1 MNGFSFPNENEIK
14 NEKDEQLNKRIKE
27 YKEIYN
33 NNNINYYNDNNNINN
48 INNAMTNL
56 NIPSQE
62 NIKLAEIEYE
72 YDNYISNLKLKL
84 NQEREERKKKEEE
97 FVLIQHRLIKLK
109 NQEKSKI
116 LQLKNVKEH
125 IDKIINNRIK
135 SQEKLNEKLNEKRN
149 IYKLNNTNSSFA
161 GMTNSN
167 YYNKSMSKSQNNF
180 CNLKLK
186 NHELKKDEQKNNKK
200 DFKQTLLEKIKKD
213 EEEKKRIEEE
223 IAKIEEEENNL
234 LNQLLN
240 TKSNKE

>member
-1 MNGFSFPNENEIK
+1 MNGFSFPYENEIK
-14 NEKDEQLNKRIKE
+14 NEKDAQLNKRIKE

-33 NNNINYYNDNNNINN
+33 KSSMPYFNDNNNISQVM
-48 INNAMTNL
+48 ANL
-56 NIPSQE
+56 NIPSSE

-72 YDNYISNLKLKL
+72 YDTYISNLKLKL

-97 FVLIQHRLIKLK
+97 FILIQHRLIKLK

-116 LQLKNVKEH
+116 LQLKNIKEH
-125 IDKIINNRIK
+125 IDRIIKNRIK
-135 SQEKLNEKLNEKRN
+135 SQEKLNEKLIEKRN
-149 IYKLNNTNSSFA
+149 IYKINNTNTSWM

-167 YYNKSMSKSQNNF
+167 YFNKSMSKSQNNF
-180 CNLKLK
+180 YNLKLK
-186 NHELKKDEQKNNKK
+186 NNEIKKDEQKNNKK

-223 IAKIEEEENNL
+223 IAKIEEEEKKL

-240 TKSNKE
+240 TKSNINE

>member
-1 MNGFSFPNENEIK
+1 MNGFNFPYENEIK
-14 NEKDEQLNKRIKE
+14 NEKDAQLNKRIKE

-33 NNNINYYNDNNNINN
+33 KSNMPYFNDNNNINQVM
-48 INNAMTNL
+48 ANL
-56 NIPSQE
+56 NIPSSE

-72 YDNYISNLKLKL
+72 YDTYISNLKLKL

-97 FVLIQHRLIKLK
+97 FILIQHRLIKLK

-116 LQLKNVKEH
+116 LQLKNIKEH

-135 SQEKLNEKLNEKRN
+135 SQEKLNEKLIEKRN
-149 IYKLNNTNSSFA
+149 IYKINNTNTSLM

-180 CNLKLK
+180 YNLKLK
-186 NHELKKDEQKNNKK
+186 NNEIKKDEQKNNKK

-223 IAKIEEEENNL
+223 IAKIEEEEKKL

-240 TKSNKE
+240 TKSNINE